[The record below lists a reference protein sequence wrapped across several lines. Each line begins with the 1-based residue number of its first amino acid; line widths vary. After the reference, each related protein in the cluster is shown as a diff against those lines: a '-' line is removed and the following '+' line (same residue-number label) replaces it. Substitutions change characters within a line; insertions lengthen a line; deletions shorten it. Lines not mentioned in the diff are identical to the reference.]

1 MRRGLAQTTPLVRL
15 RIPGDHPAA
24 REEIAEGKP
33 VERHIGMVG
42 LGRMGGNM
50 ARRIARAGLDVTAW
64 DRAAG
69 ARAGLSGEAG
79 VKIVE
84 TLEALAQALPAPRV
98 VWLMLPAGAPTEQT
112 LTELRGLLDSGDV
125 VVDGANAWYRD
136 SIRRAEELAPLG
148 LQYVDAGVSGGVWGL
163 VNGYGLMVGGPAE
176 AVQRAEPFLRALA
189 PAPDQGWLHC
199 GPSGAGHFTKM
210 VHNGI
215 EYGLMQAYAEG
226 FALLRARPDLELD
239 VAKIAESWR
248 HGTVIRSWLLD
259 LTAEFLAEDSKL
271 ESIAPVVADSGEGRW
286 TAIESVELGVP
297 TPVMTLALMQR
308 FASQGRG
315 DYADRILARLRQ
327 SFGGHAITRNSSGG

>member
-1 MRRGLAQTTPLVRL
+1 M
-15 RIPGDHPAA
+15 I
-24 REEIAEGKP
+24 
-33 VERHIGMVG
+33 G

-50 ARRIARAGLDVTAW
+50 ARRMARAGREVVAW

-69 ARAGLSGEAG
+69 ARAGLAGEPGAT
-79 VKIVE
+79 VVD
-84 TLEALAQALPAPRV
+84 TLPALVQTLPAPRV

-112 LTELRGLLDSGDV
+112 LAELRELLSAGDV

-136 SIRRAEELAPLG
+136 SVRRAAELAALG

-163 VNGYGLMVGGPAE
+163 VNGYGLMVGGRSE
-176 AVQRAEPFLRALA
+176 AVERVEPFLRALA
-189 PAPDQGWLHC
+189 PATTAGWLHC
-199 GPSGAGHFTKM
+199 GPSGAGHYTKM

-226 FALLRARPDLELD
+226 FALLRAKQEFDLD

-259 LTAEFLAEDSKL
+259 LTAEFLAEDADL
-271 ESIAPVVADSGEGRW
+271 ESIAPLVADSGEGRW

-315 DYADRILARLRQ
+315 DYADRVLARLRQ
-327 SFGGHAITRNSSGG
+327 SFGGHAVTRSNSSGG

>member
-1 MRRGLAQTTPLVRL
+1 MEQQ
-15 RIPGDHPAA
+15 
-24 REEIAEGKP
+24 
-33 VERHIGMVG
+33 IGMVG

-50 ARRIARAGLDVTAW
+50 ARRLARAGLGVVAW
-64 DRAAG
+64 DRATG
-69 ARAGLSGEAG
+69 ARAAIAGEER
-79 VKIVE
+79 VQVVD
-84 TLEALAQALPAPRV
+84 TLPALVAALPAPRV
-98 VWLMLPAGAPTEQT
+98 IWLMLPAGAPTEAT
-112 LTELRGLLDSGDV
+112 ITELRDELAAGDV

-136 SIRRAEELAPLG
+136 SMRRAQELAPLG
-148 LQYVDAGVSGGVWGL
+148 LRFVDAGVSGGVWGL
-163 VNGYGLMVGGPAE
+163 VTGYGLMVGGTAE
-176 AVQRAEPFLRALA
+176 AVQRVEPFLRALA
-189 PAPDQGWLHC
+189 PAADSGWLHC

-226 FALLRARPDLELD
+226 FALLRAKQDFELD

-259 LTAEFLAEDSKL
+259 LTAEFLAEDSRL

-315 DYADRILARLRQ
+315 DYADRLLARLRQ
-327 SFGGHAITRNSSGG
+327 SFGGHAVTRYNSGG

>member
-1 MRRGLAQTTPLVRL
+1 
-15 RIPGDHPAA
+15 
-24 REEIAEGKP
+24 
-33 VERHIGMVG
+33 
-42 LGRMGGNM
+42 M
-50 ARRIARAGLDVTAW
+50 ARRMARAGLEVVAW

-69 ARAGLSGEAG
+69 ARAGIAGEPR
-79 VKIVE
+79 VTVVD
-84 TLEALAQALPAPRV
+84 TLPALVQTLPAPRV
-98 VWLMLPAGAPTEQT
+98 LWLMLPAGAPTEQT
-112 LTELRGLLDSGDV
+112 LAELREALSAGDV

-136 SIRRAEELAPLG
+136 SVRRAAELAPLG

-163 VNGYGLMVGGPAE
+163 VNGYGLMVGGTRE
-176 AVQRAEPFLRALA
+176 AVERVEPFLEALA
-189 PAPDQGWLHC
+189 PARTAGWLHC
-199 GPSGAGHFTKM
+199 GPSGAGHYTKM

-226 FALLRARPDLELD
+226 FALLRAKEEFDLD

-259 LTAEFLAEDSKL
+259 LTAEFLAEDADL
-271 ESIAPVVADSGEGRW
+271 ENIAPVVADSGEGRW

-315 DYADRILARLRQ
+315 DYADRVLARMRQ
-327 SFGGHAITRNSSGG
+327 SFGGHAVTRNSAGG

>member
-1 MRRGLAQTTPLVRL
+1 
-15 RIPGDHPAA
+15 
-24 REEIAEGKP
+24 
-33 VERHIGMVG
+33 MVG

-50 ARRIARAGLDVTAW
+50 ARRMARAGVGVAAW
-64 DRAAG
+64 DGAAG
-69 ARAGLSGEAG
+69 ARAGMAGEAQ
-79 VKIVE
+79 VQVVA
-84 TLEALAQALPAPRV
+84 TLADLVAALPAPRV
-98 VWLMLPAGAPTEQT
+98 VWLMLPAGTPTEETVGQ
-112 LTELRGLLDSGDV
+112 LGRLLAAGDV

-136 SIRRAEELAPLG
+136 SQRRAQELASQGVAL
-148 LQYVDAGVSGGVWGL
+148 VDAGVSGGVWGL
-163 VNGYGLMVGGPAE
+163 VNGYGLMVGGTAD
-176 AVQRAEPFLRALA
+176 AVRRVEPFLQVLA
-189 PAPDQGWLHC
+189 PAADRGWLHC

-226 FALLRARPDLELD
+226 FALLRAKDDLQLD

-259 LTAEFLAEDSKL
+259 LTAEFLAEDAEL
-271 ESIAPVVADSGEGRW
+271 QSIAPVVADSGEGRW

-315 DYADRILARLRQ
+315 EFADRVLARMRQ
-327 SFGGHAITRNSSGG
+327 SFGGHAVTRRNSGG